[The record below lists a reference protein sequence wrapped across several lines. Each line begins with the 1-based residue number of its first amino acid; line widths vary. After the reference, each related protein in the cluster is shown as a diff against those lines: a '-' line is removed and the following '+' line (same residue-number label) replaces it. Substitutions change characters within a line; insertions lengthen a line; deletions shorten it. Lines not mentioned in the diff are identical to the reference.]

1 MKRTLSF
8 AALCLVSISLA
19 LHSAH
24 AQPTETADA
33 SKEEKPYSFQ
43 FKPVVLDTGSSSG
56 ASLGLDYDFK
66 AKYKFAGGQTS
77 VGSDTISLADLN
89 ATFRSAQIDLRARGT
104 LASSKERNPNK
115 LLDFLGLGVYRID
128 TPAAYYKLGA
138 LVAYETDQGFDNKQY
153 MVGLAASASKVTIF
167 TPGDAGSVLL
177 NFGNVNPSTDAQREK
192 LLGSLGSLSSF
203 KRWNLELSYSVP
215 INKSKVRSID
225 FNYRHYQEIS
235 PPAAIRDADLD
246 RYRIGLIRINLDQDF
261 FVQYS
266 RGSLPFDQRSERT
279 IKLGWSLKFE

>member
-1 MKRTLSF
+1 MKRAFSF
-8 AALCLVSISLA
+8 TSLCFVAFSFA
-19 LHSAH
+19 LHSAQ
-24 AQPTETADA
+24 AQQPDDASA

-43 FKPVVLDTGSSSG
+43 FKPVVLDTGSNSG

-77 VGSDTISLADLN
+77 VGSDTISLSDVN
-89 ATFRSAQIDLRARGT
+89 VIIRSEQIDLRARGT

-115 LLDFLGLGVYRID
+115 LLDFLALGVYKID

-138 LVAYETDQGFDNKQY
+138 LFAYETDQGFDNKQTMY
-153 MVGLAASASKVTIF
+153 GLAASASKVTIF

-192 LLGSLGSLSSF
+192 LLGSLEAF
-203 KRWNLELSYSVP
+203 KRWNLELSYSIP

-235 PPAAIRDADLD
+235 PPAAIRDAELD

-261 FVQYS
+261 FLQYS

>member
-1 MKRTLSF
+1 MKRILNLTALYFVLFSF
-8 AALCLVSISLA
+8 A
-19 LHSAH
+19 LHN
-24 AQPTETADA
+24 AQAQQPDDAAA

-43 FKPVVLDTGSSSG
+43 FKPVVLDTGSTSG

-77 VGSDTISLADLN
+77 VGSDTISLTDLN
-89 ATFRSAQIDLRARGT
+89 VTIRSTQIDLRARGT

-115 LLDFLGLGVYRID
+115 LLDFLALGVYRID

-138 LVAYETDQGFDNKQY
+138 LLAYETDQGFDNKQY
-153 MVGLAASASKVTIF
+153 MYGLAASASKVTIF

-177 NFGNVNPSTDAQREK
+177 NFGNVNPSTDMQREQ
-192 LLGSLGSLSSF
+192 LLGSLEAF

-225 FNYRHYQEIS
+225 FNYRHYQEIG

>member
-1 MKRTLSF
+1 MKRILSF
-8 AALCLVSISLA
+8 TALCFVLFSFA
-19 LHSAH
+19 LHN
-24 AQPTETADA
+24 AQAQQPDDAAA

-43 FKPVVLDTGSSSG
+43 FKPVVLDTGSTSG

-66 AKYKFAGGQTS
+66 AKYKFAAGQTS

-115 LLDFLGLGVYRID
+115 LLDFLALGVYRID

-138 LVAYETDQGFDNKQY
+138 LLAYETDQGFDNKQY
-153 MVGLAASASKVTIF
+153 MYGLAASASKVTIF

-177 NFGNVNPSTDAQREK
+177 NFGNVNPSTDMQREQ
-192 LLGSLGSLSSF
+192 LLGSLEAF

-225 FNYRHYQEIS
+225 FNYRHYQEIG